1 MWNTTKNA
9 LSYLWYVLT
18 MDWLQLIS
26 TVIDILILVWTA
38 ICWQE
43 VVQQPS
49 LLLVLLAV
57 LVNFIWQVFN
67 VAEHFKFLKKENPA
81 SPLVSL
87 LKDAGQR
94 RDFSRIE
101 VNRELSQ
108 LQYPYDSDLENG
120 VLENTEV
127 GRILRETDI
136 PIKPLLS
143 RAKMKETR
151 TYIRQYQETLLK
163 FLNHKW
169 YEVSQNGGKF
179 TNDRKIC
186 FASEV
191 YQVDGGYQWRI
202 TEGCYYNGYLTN
214 TIYTQ
219 YIGGSHYKLYPP
231 MNMLNTPIGPLGDSD
246 FSDHIGV
253 STMLYTN
260 DGYVVVF
267 RQAGNAGQYPNKYV
281 PSGSGSLDFT
291 DFKDDEDIRMVVVRG
306 AERELGEETSLAK
319 NLLMRD
325 RDRMNIVID
334 TKVLRYYRDME
345 RGGKPE
351 FCCVSMVNKPKDFIK
366 EYVAPSE
373 EELANEKNW
382 KLLADDALWQEE
394 LLPSAS
400 LSLKMNYVAVK
411 EYMEKR

>member
-1 MWNTTKNA
+1 MWNTIKNA

-18 MDWLQLIS
+18 MDWFQLIS
-26 TVIDILILVWTA
+26 TAIDILILLWTV
-38 ICWQE
+38 ICWRE
-43 VVQQPS
+43 VVMQPS
-49 LLLVLLAV
+49 LLLVVLAV

-67 VAEHFKFLKKENPA
+67 VAEHFEFLKKENPA

-87 LKDAGQR
+87 LKDAEHR
-94 RDFSRIE
+94 KDFSRIG
-101 VNRELSQ
+101 VKRELYQ
-108 LQYPYDSDLENG
+108 LQYPYDLDLANG
-120 VLENTEV
+120 VLENHEV
-127 GRILRETDI
+127 SKILSDTDI
-136 PIKPLLS
+136 SIKPLLS

-191 YQVDGGYQWRI
+191 YQVDGALQWRI
-202 TEGCYYNGYLTN
+202 TKGCYYNGYLTN
-214 TIYTQ
+214 TIFTQ

-231 MNMLNTPIGPLGDSD
+231 MNMLNTPICPLGDSD

-253 STMLYTN
+253 STLLYTA

-281 PSGSGSLDFT
+281 SSGSGSLDFA
-291 DFKDDEDIRMVVVRG
+291 DFDNDVDIRTVIIRG
-306 AERELGEETSLAK
+306 AERELGEESSLAK
-319 NLLMRD
+319 NLLTKD
-325 RDRMNIVID
+325 RDRQNVVID

-351 FCCVSMVNKPKDFIK
+351 FCCISMVNKPKDFIK
-366 EYVAPSE
+366 EYVSPSVT
-373 EELANEKNW
+373 ELANEKNW
-382 KLLADDALWQEE
+382 KLFADDDLWQDEI
-394 LLPSAS
+394 LPYAS
-400 LSLKMNYVAVK
+400 LSLKMNYMAVRD
-411 EYMEKR
+411 YMEKR